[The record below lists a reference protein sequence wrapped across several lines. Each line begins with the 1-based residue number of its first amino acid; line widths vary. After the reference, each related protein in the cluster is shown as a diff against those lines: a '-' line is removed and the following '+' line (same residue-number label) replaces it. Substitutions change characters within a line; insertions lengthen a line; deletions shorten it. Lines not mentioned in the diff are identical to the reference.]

1 MTISLL
7 LFLIGLLIFIFN
19 PKNVILLFIAIE
31 IMLLSVTL
39 IILHSA
45 LMFDDAFGL
54 LFGIYVL
61 ILAGAES
68 AIGLSILI
76 AYYRLRGTITLNF

>member
-1 MTISLL
+1 
-7 LFLIGLLIFIFN
+7 
-19 PKNVILLFIAIE
+19 
-31 IMLLSVTL
+31 MLLSVTL

-45 LMFDDAFGL
+45 LMFDDACGL

-76 AYYRLRGTITLNF
+76 AYYRLRGTITLNI